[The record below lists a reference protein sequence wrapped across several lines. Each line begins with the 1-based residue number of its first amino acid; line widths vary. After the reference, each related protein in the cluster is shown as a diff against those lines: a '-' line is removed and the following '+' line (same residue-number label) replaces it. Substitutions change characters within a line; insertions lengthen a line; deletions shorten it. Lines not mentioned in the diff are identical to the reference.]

1 MDKAGEGKV
10 AYIYIVE
17 CEDTSLYTG
26 ITKDICKRMKTHTSA
41 KGAAARYTKS
51 HKIKSLR
58 ALWYCDD
65 YKVAAKLEY
74 AIKKRLSRQ
83 EKLCLIEN
91 PSVLNE
97 LLLDFEEYEFQY
109 VEGVTLEMCLE
120 NTQKAFVQ
128 VII

>member
-1 MDKAGEGKV
+1 MDRAGEGKV

-17 CEDTSLYTG
+17 CEDSSLYTG

-74 AIKKRLSRQ
+74 AIKKRLVRAD
-83 EKLCLIEN
+83 KLLLVEN
-91 PSVLNE
+91 PCVLCE
-97 LLLDFEEYEFQY
+97 LLPEFAEYNFEF
-109 VEGVTLEMCLE
+109 VEGASLEGCLKG
-120 NTQKAFVQ
+120 NVPFHDNK
-128 VII
+128 